1 VMDMHGPPTRVS
13 DTTASVG
20 TSMQQGAGS
29 RGQSL
34 SRSIRDTFEDIG
46 GVDKDEE
53 AEEIGLPQLEDTPLM
68 QLSQPTTRRQ
78 HRPRDPYTLGTDTD
92 EDITPLDTN
101 NNPPLN
107 VQGPITRA
115 RTRQLNLEVSSFLNS
130 SSYDYENRLLPND
143 YIVIRNHGE
152 GQGIFGEGLGG
163 VEDQQGHTSQ
173 EGGPNQLTWGLFLG
187 SRSSLR

>member
-1 VMDMHGPPTRVS
+1 LK
-13 DTTASVG
+13 
-20 TSMQQGAGS
+20 GA
-29 RGQSL
+29 
-34 SRSIRDTFEDIG
+34 
-46 GVDKDEE
+46 
-53 AEEIGLPQLEDTPLM
+53 
-68 QLSQPTTRRQ
+68 
-78 HRPRDPYTLGTDTD
+78 D

-115 RTRQLNLEVSSFLNS
+115 RARQLNLEVSSFLNS

-143 YIVIRNHGE
+143 YSVIRNHGE
-152 GQGIFGEGLGG
+152 GQGILGEGLGG

-173 EGGPNQLTWGLFLG
+173 EGGPNQLTSGLFLG

>member
-1 VMDMHGPPTRVS
+1 MQVRGPALKAPS
-13 DTTASVG
+13 A
-20 TSMQQGAGS
+20 
-29 RGQSL
+29 
-34 SRSIRDTFEDIG
+34 
-46 GVDKDEE
+46 
-53 AEEIGLPQLEDTPLM
+53 P
-68 QLSQPTTRRQ
+68 
-78 HRPRDPYTLGTDTD
+78 D

-115 RTRQLNLEVSSFLNS
+115 QARQLNLEVSSFLNS

-152 GQGIFGEGLGG
+152 DQGILGEGLGG

-173 EGGPNQLTWGLFLG
+173 EGGPNQLTSGLFLG